1 MTSQQKTDR
10 VALITGAA
18 KGIGAAIA
26 DLLAQQGVHVLIADI
41 DETQARAKAEALSGA
56 GLMASPLRLDVS
68 DPGSIAAA
76 FDVIDRQ
83 CGRCDIVVNNAGVA
97 KTFPFVDFPLDSW
110 QAHLTINVTGVLLC
124 AQHGARLML
133 RNRWGRIINIASV
146 AGMRAVGV
154 GRTGY
159 GTSKAAVIGLTRQMA
174 VELAEHG
181 ITANAVAPGPV
192 DTPMT
197 RVLHSPEFRQSYI
210 DAIPMNRYG
219 TPEEIAAAVS
229 YLASDGA
236 AYVNGI
242 VIPVDDGFLASE
254 TRYTALLCKQRGQ
267 KHSLPLAG
275 FGLLTVKANKPRSS
289 ARCVLVTRKRDQPAR
304 CLTPT
309 TPFSASAAK
318 PANS

>member
-1 MTSQQKTDR
+1 MSSHPIPQR

-26 DLLAQQGVHVLIADI
+26 DQLAQQGVHELIGDI
-41 DETQARAKAEALSGA
+41 DEAQAREKADALTGA
-56 GLMASPLRLDVS
+56 GLKASPLRIDVG
-68 DPGSIAAA
+68 DAAGVAAA
-76 FDVIDRQ
+76 FDEIDRQ
-83 CGRCDIVVNNAGVA
+83 WGRCDIVVNNAGIA
-97 KTFPFVDFPLDSW
+97 KTFPFVEFPLESW
-110 QAHLTINVTGVLLC
+110 QAHLAINVTGVLLC
-124 AQHGARLML
+124 AQHGARRMM
-133 RNRWGRIINIASV
+133 RERWGRIINIASV

-197 RVLHSPEFRQSYI
+197 RVLHTPQFRKSYT

-219 TPEEIAAAVS
+219 TPEEIAAAVA

-236 AYVNGI
+236 AYVTGV
-242 VIPVDDGFLASE
+242 VIPVDGGFLAS
-254 TRYTALLCKQRGQ
+254 G
-267 KHSLPLAG
+267 
-275 FGLLTVKANKPRSS
+275 
-289 ARCVLVTRKRDQPAR
+289 AR
-304 CLTPT
+304 
-309 TPFSASAAK
+309 
-318 PANS
+318 

>member
-1 MTSQQKTDR
+1 MSSQDAPQR

-26 DLLAQQGVHVLIADI
+26 DKLAHDGMQVLIGDI
-41 DETQARAKAEALSGA
+41 DEAQAQSKADELTRAGMSATPLLLNVGDAGSVAKAFEA
-56 GLMASPLRLDVS
+56 
-68 DPGSIAAA
+68 
-76 FDVIDRQ
+76 IDRQ
-83 CGRCDIVVNNAGVA
+83 WGRCDIVVNNAGIA
-97 KTFPFVDFPLDSW
+97 KTFPFVEFPLDSW
-110 QAHLTINVTGVLLC
+110 QTHLAINVTGVLLC
-124 AQHGARLML
+124 AQHGARMMM

-181 ITANAVAPGPV
+181 ITANAIAPGPV

-197 RVLHSPEFRQSYI
+197 RVLHSPEFRQSYT

-219 TPEEIAAAVS
+219 TPEEVAAAVA

-236 AYVNGI
+236 AYVTGI
-242 VIPVDDGFLASE
+242 VIPVDGGFLAS
-254 TRYTALLCKQRGQ
+254 G
-267 KHSLPLAG
+267 
-275 FGLLTVKANKPRSS
+275 
-289 ARCVLVTRKRDQPAR
+289 AR
-304 CLTPT
+304 
-309 TPFSASAAK
+309 
-318 PANS
+318 